1 MKNQKEEKRHQFTGK
16 VINCIYNSED
26 FKIYAFDVDEEKFPE
41 IKQNSY
47 RNTSV
52 LGQLPNLTIG
62 NEYEIIATEYESKYG
77 IGYKVINIK
86 RSNVNNYYDMRIFL
100 SEILTDN
107 QVKVLWE
114 HYPDIVQRVRENRV
128 DDIDLSKLKGIKEYT
143 FNLIKQKIIDNFCLA
158 DLVVEFQGH
167 LSMSIIKKL
176 YDKYSSIEV
185 LKEKLQINPYKCLCG
200 LAGVGFKTAD
210 SILLAIEKASNENVA
225 KGKPSIIDFH
235 GELVSSPE
243 RCLACLLYLLS
254 ENESEGHTKMNL
266 ANLRS
271 ECIKIVPACVKHF
284 GDVIKSKEIYYNK
297 ETMDVSLRKTYDTEK
312 YIADTILNNVDNKN
326 NVWNFDTSKYRALN
340 GFQLSD
346 EQMKIIDL
354 VCKNQISIL
363 NGSAGCVDCDT
374 EYFNGTEWKRIA
386 DYQDGEKVLQ
396 YNRDGSAELVYP
408 MNYIKRHSE
417 YLWRFETKYGL
428 DQCLSDNHT
437 CYYVTSKNNLYSK
450 SFKEVRLNQKQSGFK
465 GKFITTFS
473 YAGNGIDLSDDDIR
487 LMVATFADGSFYN
500 HNCGDGYYTQARFH
514 IKKQR
519 KKDRLIQLFKAT
531 NRAYKET
538 QSATEGYT
546 DFYVNVPFR
555 CKHFPKEWYN
565 CSQHQMEII
574 ADEVLYWDSYYEEH
588 NRFSTTSKSDAD
600 FIQFVFTSLGYRTT
614 IAINDRTNREYFTN
628 NKTYIRK
635 SKEYIVSY
643 TTRNLITMC
652 CDNRDNHKKTE
663 IVPYKT
669 TDGYEY
675 CFTVPSHILILR
687 RNNKIFITGNCG
699 KSSSIQAIINMLIDN
714 HKSFKLF
721 APTGKSAKVISNFTH
736 EKTSTI
742 HRGLQ
747 YTPSDPD
754 EITYVDDTGK
764 TIKESTHWG
773 LNKAHKLEC
782 DILIIDEFSMVDV
795 FLFSKVIDALDLTK
809 TKLLLI
815 GDNCQLPSVGC
826 GNLLHDFMKSNIIP
840 SVTLTNVFRYGE
852 GGLMRV
858 ATDVR
863 NSQIYLNNSMKSK
876 ATVFG
881 DNKDYV
887 FVDLASE
894 SIPAQTVALYKKLL
908 DKGNTI
914 ENIQVLTAKNVG
926 DCGTAALNALLQK
939 VANRNYGSDIKLQVG
954 ETIYYEGDLV
964 IQKANNY
971 KAKLD
976 LNHLLDNMES
986 IESNKISF
994 DLETQMLG
1002 LKPDKEPT
1010 AFVANG
1016 ESGIIK
1022 EIYNSYA
1029 VIDFSG
1035 IYVKYSKSE
1044 MTDVK
1049 LGYAITI
1056 HSSQGSSI
1064 DNVILCTPQSHIFML
1079 NNNLLY
1085 TGLTRMRNKCY
1096 HLGTLKSV
1104 NQAIKKKANLQRNTF
1119 MQELL
1124 QEHK

>member
-1 MKNQKEEKRHQFTGK
+1 MKDGKKVKKYQFSGK
-16 VINCIYNSED
+16 VINCVYNSEN
-26 FKIYAFDVDEEKFPE
+26 FKIYAFDIDQKKYPY
-41 IKQNSY
+41 IRQNKYKNVSI
-47 RNTSV
+47 
-52 LGQLPNLTIG
+52 LGELPNLTIG
-62 NEYEIIATEYESKYG
+62 NEYEIVAVEHESKYG

-86 RSNVNNYYDMRIFL
+86 RLDINNYEDMRIFL
-100 SEILTDN
+100 AEILTDK
-107 QVKVLWE
+107 QTQVLWE
-114 HYPDIVQRVRENRV
+114 HYPDIVQRVRENRL

-158 DLVVEFQGH
+158 DLVVEFQGY
-167 LSMSIIKKL
+167 LSMSVIKKL

-185 LKEKLQINPYKCLCG
+185 LKKKLQTDPYKCLCG
-200 LAGVGFKTAD
+200 LSGVGFKTAD
-210 SILLAIEKASNENVA
+210 SILLAIEKVSNENVV
-225 KGKPSIIDFH
+225 KGKPPIINFSE
-235 GELVSSPE
+235 ELVASPE

-266 ANLRS
+266 ADLRS
-271 ECIKIVPACVKHF
+271 ECIKIVPACVDHF

-297 ETMDVSLRKTYDTEK
+297 ETMDVSLSKTYDTEK
-312 YIADTILNNVDNKN
+312 YIADTILKYIDNKN
-326 NVWNFDTSKYRALN
+326 NVWDFDTKKYQSIGSLT
-340 GFQLSD
+340 LSE
-346 EQMKIIDL
+346 EQMSILDI
-354 VCKNQISIL
+354 VCKNQICIL
-363 NGSAGCVDCDT
+363 NGSAGC
-374 EYFNGTEWKRIA
+374 
-386 DYQDGEKVLQ
+386 
-396 YNRDGSAELVYP
+396 
-408 MNYIKRHSE
+408 
-417 YLWRFETKYGL
+417 
-428 DQCLSDNHT
+428 
-437 CYYVTSKNNLYSK
+437 
-450 SFKEVRLNQKQSGFK
+450 
-465 GKFITTFS
+465 
-473 YAGNGIDLSDDDIR
+473 
-487 LMVATFADGSFYN
+487 
-500 HNCGDGYYTQARFH
+500 
-514 IKKQR
+514 
-519 KKDRLIQLFKAT
+519 
-531 NRAYKET
+531 
-538 QSATEGYT
+538 
-546 DFYVNVPFR
+546 
-555 CKHFPKEWYN
+555 
-565 CSQHQMEII
+565 
-574 ADEVLYWDSYYEEH
+574 
-588 NRFSTTSKSDAD
+588 
-600 FIQFVFTSLGYRTT
+600 
-614 IAINDRTNREYFTN
+614 
-628 NKTYIRK
+628 
-635 SKEYIVSY
+635 
-643 TTRNLITMC
+643 
-652 CDNRDNHKKTE
+652 
-663 IVPYKT
+663 
-669 TDGYEY
+669 
-675 CFTVPSHILILR
+675 
-687 RNNKIFITGNCG
+687 G
-699 KSSSIQAIINMLIDN
+699 KSCSTQAIIEMLKDN

-721 APTGKSAKVISNFTH
+721 TPTGKSAKVISNFTH
-736 EKTSTI
+736 EKASTI

-747 YTPSDPD
+747 YNPSDPD

-764 TIKESTHWG
+764 TITELTRWG
-773 LNKAHKLEC
+773 LNKAYKLEC

-840 SVTLTNVFRYGE
+840 SVTLTKVFRYGE
-852 GGLMRV
+852 GGLMKV

-863 NSQIYLNNSMKSK
+863 KSQIYLNNSMKSR

-881 DNKDYV
+881 NNKDYI

-926 DCGTAALNALLQK
+926 DCGTAALNNLLQK
-939 VANRNYGSDIKLQVG
+939 VANKNYGSDVKLQVG
-954 ETIYYEGDLV
+954 ETIYYESDLV

-976 LNHLLDNMES
+976 PNHLLDNMES

-1085 TGLTRMRNKCY
+1085 TGLTRMKNKCY
-1096 HLGTLKSV
+1096 HLGTLTSV

-1119 MQELL
+1119 MQKLL
-1124 QEHK
+1124 KE